1 MKGFVTNIEQEALEN
16 GNFRKVLYTSS
27 HMQLVVMSVETEI
40 GMEVHNDVDQFIRIE
55 EGTGKAILNGQE
67 HALED
72 GSVVVIPSG
81 TEHNIVNTGD
91 SPLKLY
97 TIYAPPHHKDGTVH
111 VTKEEAEQS
120 DEHFDG
126 ITSE

>member
-1 MKGFVTNIEQEALEN
+1 MKGFVTNIEKEALAN

-27 HMQLVVMSVETEI
+27 HMQLVVMSVEKEI
-40 GMEVHNDVDQFIRIE
+40 GMEVHEKADQFIRIE
-55 EGTGKAILNGQE
+55 EGTGKAVLNGEE
-67 HALED
+67 HALKD
-72 GSVVVIPSG
+72 GSIVVIPAG
-81 TEHNIVNTGD
+81 IEHNIVNTGS

-111 VTKEEAEQS
+111 ATKGEADQS
-120 DEHFDG
+120 REHFDG